1 MVKEGTNNLVLLF
14 FSWWYGFLPHRLY
27 LASKASIISIV
38 DLFSVKLIFSTLF
51 APWRRDIVSY
61 ENLSL
66 QEKFSVMMLNI
77 ASRFIGF
84 LVKISVLGAFLV
96 TFLVVIIITVGAY
109 AIWLAFPLTIIALI
123 IIGFVNIISVN
134 Y

>member
-1 MVKEGTNNLVLLF
+1 
-14 FSWWYGFLPHRLY
+14 
-27 LASKASIISIV
+27 
-38 DLFSVKLIFSTLF
+38 
-51 APWRRDIVSY
+51 
-61 ENLSL
+61 
-66 QEKFSVMMLNI
+66 MMLNI